1 MPLLLLILAL
11 IHTMMQDMMQGQ
23 ADGYYDGIENIRGDS
38 YDDACR
44 YRERKGRNMSWGM
57 KKDMMPASMMALLIV
72 TMIQRRKSSGFT

>member
-11 IHTMMQDMMQGQ
+11 IHTMMQDMIRVWRMGIMMVSRIYEAILTTML
-23 ADGYYDGIENIRGDS
+23 ADI
-38 YDDACR
+38 
-44 YRERKGRNMSWGM
+44 RERKGRNMSWGR